1 MDSTLILLLML
12 FKDEPQTI
20 QELLENLHK
29 ELGEECS
36 WGENDLGL
44 DLHDLV
50 NASNYVTLNG
60 SGQYTITGSGI
71 NVLKTNKKLRY
82 IFKAMNWLDQLQAAG
97 RV

>member
-1 MDSTLILLLML
+1 MDGTLIILLML
-12 FKDEPQTI
+12 LDKGPRTI
-20 QELLENLHK
+20 QEILNSLRE
-29 ELGEECS
+29 EFGEECS

-50 NASNYVTLNG
+50 NASDYVTLNG

-82 IFKAMNWLDQLQAAG
+82 IFKTMNWLDQLRAAG
-97 RV
+97 RA